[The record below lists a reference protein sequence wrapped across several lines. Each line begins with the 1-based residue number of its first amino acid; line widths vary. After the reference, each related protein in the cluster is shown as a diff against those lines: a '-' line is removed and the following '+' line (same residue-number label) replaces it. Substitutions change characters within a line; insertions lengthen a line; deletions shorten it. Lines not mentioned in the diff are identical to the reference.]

1 MSCYR
6 DDCEVHRTG
15 FCRRNIALTANRKV
29 NHDIIPEPNLGG
41 LATAEWLLS
50 PPVGD
55 CNNYAV
61 AKRYELLARGW
72 RSRALLLSEVVV
84 ASLVLI
90 VRMKDVDRMQ
100 GRRPGYRTISRPI
113 FGRVSCPIAEQCEI
127 LVDRE
132 RTIPVAYSDADRI
145 GHSSKQLRPQQA
157 GSVIKRLLLL
167 NGAALA
173 LGES

>member
-1 MSCYR
+1 M
-6 DDCEVHRTG
+6 
-15 FCRRNIALTANRKV
+15 N
-29 NHDIIPEPNLGG
+29 IIPDRDLGRPG
-41 LATAEWLLS
+41 DRGVVAHAT
-50 PPVGD
+50 VGD

-157 GSVIKRLLLL
+157 GSV
-167 NGAALA
+167 
-173 LGES
+173 